1 VSEKYGI
8 LTLLKINCLGSLSK
22 WQKSMPRSIQYT
34 LFSCVGFLLAGLILD
49 FIFPFRIEVCWSPVI
64 RDRKGEW
71 MGAYLSCDD
80 KWRIYPPSQAKL
92 SDLEKIILFKEDKYF
107 YYHPG
112 FNPFAI
118 VRATIQNLMRGE
130 VHSGASTL
138 TMQLARMLHRR
149 ERTISSKLLETF
161 RAIQLELHYSK
172 AEILNAYLSL
182 LPYGGNLEGITAAS
196 KLYFDKDPDFL
207 SLSQRVIL
215 SVIPNNPNRLS
226 IRKNPNELR
235 SVRDY
240 WLRQLWQHQQITRDE
255 YQDALT
261 EQVQIIP
268 LQQRLAAPHFCQR
281 LKSLVNNKGEIIST
295 LDLQLQHQAKAIGDS
310 HIRRWQLAGIS
321 QYAVLITKNDS
332 GNVLAYLGSSNFD
345 NKLGQGEVDGLR
357 AVRSPGSA
365 LKPIAYSLAYDHG
378 YITPASM
385 LPDIPL
391 DFGGYQPENFDKI
404 FHGKVSASFA
414 LAHSLNLPAVYLLE
428 KIGLYHFLDKLVQ
441 LEFASIRKKRKQLG
455 LSTILGGCGIT
466 AEELIQVY
474 LSLANRGSG
483 PKLKYIASN
492 SLDTLPRLCS
502 PEAAWMVTQDLTQH
516 TRPDLPNGFQNGR
529 DVPHIAWKTGTSYGR
544 RDAWSIGYNGDY
556 TILVW
561 FGNFDGTASPL
572 LSGADVATP
581 MLFDLFNMLPKQT
594 PSQQWQV
601 KPSDIQQ
608 RKVCPES
615 GDPPAP
621 SCPYTIIDYF
631 ISGVSSVS
639 VCSHLKNISVSN
651 DKSIAFCHF
660 CRPTTNSIEVYYPNY
675 SPEHIEWMMAE
686 NIPFENKPPHNP
698 NCSYAWVEEKLTI
711 LTPAQGQDYLLEK
724 ENTEGIPFRCLTPA
738 DAQMVHWYLNGKFIG
753 TSPARDP
760 LFFSPPEGQSQVQCV
775 DDKGR
780 SGKSWFKF
788 ERY

>member
-1 VSEKYGI
+1 MHI
-8 LTLLKINCLGSLSK
+8 
-22 WQKSMPRSIQYT
+22 WIQYT
-34 LFSCVGFLLAGLILD
+34 LFGCVGLILAGLILD
-49 FIFPFRIEVCWSPVI
+49 LIFPFKISVCWSPVI

-71 MGAYLSCDD
+71 IGAYLSCDD

-92 SDLEKIILFKEDKYF
+92 NALEKIVLFKEDKYF
-107 YYHPG
+107 YFHPG
-112 FNPFAI
+112 INPLAI
-118 VRATIQNLMRGE
+118 VRATVQNLIRGE

-149 ERTISSKLLETF
+149 ERTIGSKLLETF

-196 KLYFDKDPDFL
+196 KLYFDTDPELL
-207 SLSQRVIL
+207 SLSQQVIL

-235 SVRDY
+235 IVRDY
-240 WLRQLWQHQQITRDE
+240 WLGQLLQHRQITQIE
-255 YQDALT
+255 YQDA
-261 EQVQIIP
+261 IIERINIF
-268 LQQRLAAPHFCQR
+268 QKKQEWAAPHFCRRVRDQE
-281 LKSLVNNKGEIIST
+281 SNKGEIIST

-321 QYAVLITKNDS
+321 QYAVLIAKNDS
-332 GNVLAYLGSSNFD
+332 GNVLAYLGSSGFE

-357 AVRSPGSA
+357 AIRSPGSA
-365 LKPIAYSLAYDHG
+365 LKPIAYSLAYDQGH
-378 YITPASM
+378 ITPASM

-414 LAHSLNLPAVYLLE
+414 LANSLNLPAVYLLE

-441 LEFASIRKKRKQLG
+441 LEFTSIRKKRKQLG
-455 LSTILGGCGIT
+455 LSTILGGCGLT

-474 LSLANRGSG
+474 MSLANQGSG
-483 PKLKYIASN
+483 PKLKYLASS
-492 SLDTLPRLCS
+492 SLDTLPILCS
-502 PEAAWMVTQDLTQH
+502 AEAAWLVTRDLTQH
-516 TRPDLPNGFQNGR
+516 IRPDLPNGFQNGR
-529 DVPHIAWKTGTSYGR
+529 EVPHIAWKTGTSYGR
-544 RDAWSIGYNGDY
+544 RDAWSVGYNDTY

-561 FGNFDGTASPL
+561 FGNFDGTGSPL

-581 MLFDLFNMLPKQT
+581 LLFDLFNILQKQT
-594 PSQQWQV
+594 PSQIGHI
-601 KPSDIQQ
+601 KPPGIQQ

-615 GDPPAP
+615 GAPPAA
-621 SCPYTIIDYF
+621 SCPYTLMDYF
-631 ISGVSSVS
+631 IPGVSSVS
-639 VCSHLKNISVSN
+639 VCAHLKNVSISK
-651 DKSIAFCHF
+651 DKRISFCDF
-660 CRPTTNSIEVYYPNY
+660 CRFSTNSIEIYYPNY
-675 SPEHIEWMMAE
+675 SPEQIEWMMAE
-686 NIPFENKPPHNP
+686 NIPFEKIPPHNP
-698 NCSYAWVEEKLTI
+698 QCSYALVQEKLTI
-711 LTPAQGQDYLLEK
+711 QTPAQGQSYLLEK

-738 DAQMVHWYLNGKFIG
+738 DAQMLHWYLNGKFIG
-753 TSPARDP
+753 TSPARDA
-760 LFFSPPEGQSQVQCV
+760 LFFTPPEGQSQVQCV

-780 SGKSWFKF
+780 SGKAWFKF